1 MCLIQIVANENK
13 RDLEMT
19 QVNNE
24 TLPAIGLSRWHQ
36 IARFVGVS
44 RETWRKLVLQGR
56 APQKIALGE
65 GTSLYQN
72 SEIHKW
78 LANPIEYRA

>member
-1 MCLIQIVANENK
+1 MQIVATQNK

-24 TLPAIGLSRWHQ
+24 TLPQIGLSRWHQ

-44 RETWRKLVLQGR
+44 RESWRKLVLQGR
-56 APQKIALGE
+56 APQKIQLGE
-65 GTSLYQN
+65 GTSLYSN
-72 SEIHKW
+72 IEVHKW